1 MQWAKGKWRE
11 LKSSVNE
18 FKSEWKWLII
28 IKLNAIYLIE
38 NKDRVISENYLEGAR
53 GLQIKASLN
62 EKLLNLKNYFVF
74 ILIYKKICRMKIWW
88 LIIYY

>member
-18 FKSEWKWLII
+18 FKSEWKLII